1 MKQKVIF
8 ATSNEGKMKEIRMLL
23 ADLPVEVLSMK
34 EAGITADIIE
44 DGNSF
49 EANALIKVRAL
60 REFTDGLIL
69 ADDSGLEIDCLGGE
83 PGVYSARYMGEET
96 SYTVKNAALIS
107 RVEGIEGNQRSARF
121 RCVIAASLPDG
132 REMTA
137 SGSMEGLVAEKP
149 AGAGG
154 FGYDPILWLPEYGC
168 TAAELTAEEKNRI
181 SHRGKALRAIKE
193 KLLELYPE
201 WKA

>member
-1 MKQKVIF
+1 M
-8 ATSNEGKMKEIRMLL
+8 
-23 ADLPVEVLSMK
+23 
-34 EAGITADIIE
+34 
-44 DGNSF
+44 
-49 EANALIKVRAL
+49 
-60 REFTDGLIL
+60 
-69 ADDSGLEIDCLGGE
+69 
-83 PGVYSARYMGEET
+83 
-96 SYTVKNAALIS
+96 
-107 RVEGIEGNQRSARF
+107 
-121 RCVIAASLPDG
+121 IAASLPDG